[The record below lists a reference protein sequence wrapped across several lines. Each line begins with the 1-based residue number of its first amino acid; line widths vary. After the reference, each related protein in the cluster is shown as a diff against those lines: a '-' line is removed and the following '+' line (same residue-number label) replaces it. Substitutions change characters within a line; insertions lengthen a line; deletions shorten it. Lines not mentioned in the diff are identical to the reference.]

1 MKTILEA
8 RDLCKTYIV
17 DKRQNNVLKN
27 INFSVKEGEM
37 VAIMGP
43 SGSGKSTL
51 LYTVSGM
58 DDATGGDVFFEDKNI
73 AKLDGNELAALRLDE
88 MGFIFQQMYMMKNL
102 TILDNIVL
110 PAMQSKKTKETKKEK
125 MQRGEALMRKLG
137 IIEIA
142 DNDINEVSG
151 GQLQRACICRSMINK
166 PRLLFT
172 DEPTGALNRTSSDEV
187 MEELVKLNREG
198 TTIMMVTHDAKV
210 AEKSRFFGKFLW
222 GMEMLRENLEEDK
235 EKELA
240 LHREKK
246 TLILS
251 LSHDIKTPLSAIKL
265 YTKALIEELYDS
277 REKREEALRGI
288 ADNTLGIEGY
298 VNEIVAASREDF
310 LNLEVNN
317 GEFYLSE
324 AMQDIQRYYKDK
336 LSLQHTEFVMEGM
349 TDCLVK
355 GDKERVIEVLQ
366 NIMENAIKYGDG
378 RQITIAFSEEED
390 CRLVSVV
397 NTGSSIPESE
407 LVHIF
412 DSFYR
417 GSNADHVKGSGLGLY
432 ICRSL
437 MHRMDGEVFAEQH
450 EDGFLVT
457 VVIRKAG

>member
-73 AKLDGNELAALRLDE
+73 AKLNGNELAALRLDE

-125 MQRGEALMRKLG
+125 MQRGESLMRKLG

-166 PRLLFT
+166 PRLLFA
-172 DEPTGALNRTSSDEV
+172 DEPTGALNRTSSDE
-187 MEELVKLNREG
+187 
-198 TTIMMVTHDAKV
+198 
-210 AEKSRFFGKFLW
+210 
-222 GMEMLRENLEEDK
+222 
-235 EKELA
+235 
-240 LHREKK
+240 
-246 TLILS
+246 
-251 LSHDIKTPLSAIKL
+251 
-265 YTKALIEELYDS
+265 
-277 REKREEALRGI
+277 
-288 ADNTLGIEGY
+288 
-298 VNEIVAASREDF
+298 
-310 LNLEVNN
+310 
-317 GEFYLSE
+317 
-324 AMQDIQRYYKDK
+324 
-336 LSLQHTEFVMEGM
+336 VMEGM

-397 NTGSSIPESE
+397 NTGSSIPEAE

-437 MHRMDGEVFAEQH
+437 MHRMDGEVFAEQS